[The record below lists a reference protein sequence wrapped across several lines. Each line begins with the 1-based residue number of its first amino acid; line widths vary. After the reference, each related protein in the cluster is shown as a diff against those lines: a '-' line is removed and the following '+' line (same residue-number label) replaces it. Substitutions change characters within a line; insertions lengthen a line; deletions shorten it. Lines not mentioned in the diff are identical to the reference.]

1 MKLRNAIRASLAG
14 LSVEEKRVVAD
25 ALHVSVSTLYQYAED
40 TQRCHLRADQV
51 AEFCAVTANGAL
63 LEAIQ
68 AETVEAMDRVK
79 HRGQLHLPGTVTD
92 SDLLR
97 DAHDLESEV
106 WETLEDGVVSRLE
119 LKKIWMG
126 VTKFIRDLVRFERG
140 KSRGPRPGQL
150 EERRAP
156 MMAHEKF

>member
-14 LSVEEKRVVAD
+14 LSVEEKRAVAD
-25 ALHVSVSTLYQYAED
+25 ALHVSVSTLYQYAEEGE
-40 TQRCHLRADQV
+40 RCHLRADQV

-97 DAHDLESEV
+97 DAHELESKV
-106 WETLEDGVVSRLE
+106 WDAIEDRAVTRWE

-140 KSRGPRPGQL
+140 KSRRP
-150 EERRAP
+150 AP
-156 MMAHEKF
+156 AGLVAREKF